1 MYITGIVAPPIS
13 VNTTIN
19 ETANF
24 TCTAIAGE
32 IEWEVNGQPVDAN
45 LRNRGFNDQAVPL
58 TLLNATQ
65 NLRTRTMSAFG
76 SAENNGSNIT
86 CVAFFISP
94 FSFMKSEPAVLF
106 LLELGM
112 YAPHKS
118 SFVCVCMCVTT
129 QYYKCR
135 ASQ

>member
-1 MYITGIVAPPIS
+1 MYITGIVVPPIS
-13 VNTTIN
+13 VYNTTIN
-19 ETANF
+19 GTANF
-24 TCTAIAGE
+24 TCTAIGSG

-65 NLRTRTMSAFG
+65 NLLTRTLSAFG
-76 SAENNGSNIT
+76 SADNNGSNIT
-86 CVAFFISP
+86 CVTFFISP
-94 FSFMKSEPAVLF
+94 LSIMQSEPAVLF

-118 SFVCVCMCVTT
+118 SSVCVRVHACNYT
-129 QYYKCR
+129 QYR